1 MYDICEGYDF
11 GDLYGECY
19 HGAMHAAFLWAVADA
34 GEDVLGSVP
43 VDGAFTGTRAEELRK
58 ASLEFE
64 PMRRTYAQALY
75 HDPGA
80 TLDDLREA
88 VKTLEETE
96 RTARRLL
103 GGTHPTTVGVEKT
116 LQYARKVLLASEWC
130 A

>member
-1 MYDICEGYDF
+1 M
-11 GDLYGECY
+11 
-19 HGAMHAAFLWAVADA
+19 
-34 GEDVLGSVP
+34 P

-96 RTARRLL
+96 RTARRVL
-103 GGTHPTTVGVEKT
+103 GGANPTTTAIECELRKSRAA
-116 LQYARKVLLASEWC
+116 LRARETPPQNAVDASS
-130 A
+130 